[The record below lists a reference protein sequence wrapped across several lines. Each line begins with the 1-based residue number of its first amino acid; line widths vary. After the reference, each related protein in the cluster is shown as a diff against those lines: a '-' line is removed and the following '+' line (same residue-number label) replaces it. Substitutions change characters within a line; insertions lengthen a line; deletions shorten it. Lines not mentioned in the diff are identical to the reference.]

1 MKNKILVVGML
12 LFSLSGVSFAS
23 YTVLDDKG
31 KAITNCADLEIEKDN
46 LDRFC
51 RAVFSKCNNREV
63 FSYTGNF
70 NIKKDKYYNF
80 KG

>member
-1 MKNKILVVGML
+1 MVWIL

-46 LDRFC
+46 QNRFS
-51 RAVFSKCNNREV
+51 RAVFSGCRSKQV
-63 FSYTGNF
+63 FSYTGDF
-70 NIKKDKYYNF
+70 RYIER
-80 KG
+80 

>member
-1 MKNKILVVGML
+1 MKNKILVVWIL

-31 KAITNCADLEIEKDN
+31 KAITYCDDLEVEKDN
-46 LDRFC
+46 QDRFS
-51 RAVFSKCNNREV
+51 RAVFSKCRNGEV

-70 NIKKDKYYNF
+70 RYQER
-80 KG
+80 

>member
-1 MKNKILVVGML
+1 MKNKILVVWVL

-46 LDRFC
+46 QDRFS

-70 NIKKDKYYNF
+70 RYQER
-80 KG
+80 

>member
-1 MKNKILVVGML
+1 MKNKILVVGIL

-46 LDRFC
+46 
-51 RAVFSKCNNREV
+51 
-63 FSYTGNF
+63 
-70 NIKKDKYYNF
+70 
-80 KG
+80 